1 MQASYSVRRSPVSS
15 IAALLVVLGALFL
28 GATGGY
34 LVKGLDHQAIASSR
48 PAVTIIAPA
57 PFAQD
62 ARVPASQSTRQLKN
76 TD

>member
-15 IAALLVVLGALFL
+15 IAALLVVLAALFL

-34 LVKGLDHQAIASSR
+34 LVKGLDHQASSR